1 MQVDLVDER
10 GVRDPLSS
18 ARVSFSCTG
27 GEIAAVG
34 NGDPRGQESFAYVKS
49 HQLYFGKAVVAVR
62 VKTGCEA
69 MLTASLEGLKDAV
82 IRLGR

>member
-10 GVRDPLSS
+10 GARDPLSC

-34 NGDPRGQESFAYVKS
+34 NGDPRGMESFAYVKS
-49 HQLYFGKAVVAVR
+49 HRLYFGKAVAAVR
-62 VKTGCEA
+62 IGVGGEA
-69 MLTASLEGLKDAV
+69 MLTASLEGLEDAV
-82 IRLGR
+82 IRLCR